1 MYKDSNASGER
12 SSLQQPPTRTGALV
26 HGEAV
31 IQPEHTSGSATAL
44 AWAAGLCDG
53 EGCINISKH
62 HMPGRKNPTYRLRL
76 ELGQNHL
83 ETLHV
88 FRATLALHGAPCS
101 LHAVKRTAQHSRQVY
116 TLSYDGRH
124 AARAL
129 TVLRPYLVRKAPE
142 ADAALQYVAVAEVGR
157 LPGPSGLSKQ
167 IWETREAYHQLLRR
181 LK

>member
-1 MYKDSNASGER
+1 MYKDSDANNEPQ
-12 SSLQQPPTRTGALV
+12 SLETLLTPNSVPAHEVT
-26 HGEAV
+26 V
-31 IQPEHTSGSATAL
+31 IQPEPPNSSATAL

-76 ELGQNHL
+76 DLCQNHL

-88 FRATLALHGAPCS
+88 FRATLARHGAPCG
-101 LHAVKRTAQHSRQVY
+101 LYAVKRIAQHTRQVY
-116 TLSYDGRH
+116 TLAYVGRH

-129 TVLRPYLVRKAPE
+129 TLLRPYLVRKAPE
-142 ADAALQYVAVAEVGR
+142 ADLALAYIAMAETSR
-157 LPGPSGLSKQ
+157 LPGCAGFSEQ
-167 IWETREAYHQLLRR
+167 TWAMRESYRQLLSR